1 VWVLAVPLPPWTA
14 VRGVMLDVTGA
25 LAHLHA
31 SGVVHA
37 DVKPANILIGP
48 GGRGVLAGFDI
59 VVNSGVR
66 TTEQYL
72 ATTRY
77 RVGWTPFTRLY
88 TVS

>member
-1 VWVLAVPLPPWTA
+1 MPLPPWTA